1 MRLQTFLHNFHL
13 NNLNQFLFAS
23 IICHYWRLI
32 FAQNATEMHQGCA
45 ESRISWNL
53 DGTLHP
59 ILFYEINSFGEF
71 VIISTK
77 FDEKKIRLKSWLF
90 HQTCKM
96 AKNCCHKVNLP
107 ENDDNKKN
115 LLLNCYLK
123 NLDAFFFLWKS
134 EFLGVFLP
142 IKKSRVKINA
152 VFEISWMYVGFN
164 LKGFIKFRWGVY
176 NMHRE
181 E

>member
-1 MRLQTFLHNFHL
+1 MKSMRLQTFLHNFHL

-53 DGTLHP
+53 DRTLHP

-96 AKNCCHKVNLP
+96 AKNCCHKVFQTVNWP
-107 ENDDNKKN
+107 EKDENKTKK
-115 LLLNCYLK
+115 LLLNRYLK
-123 NLDAFFFLWKS
+123 NLDAFFLWKS
-134 EFLGVFLP
+134 EIFRGIFTYQEVSC
-142 IKKSRVKINA
+142 KNQCRVWDQLN
-152 VFEISWMYVGFN
+152 VRRLQPERF
-164 LKGFIKFRWGVY
+164 
-176 NMHRE
+176 H
-181 E
+181 